1 MIVST
6 DRQSS
11 YTSSAR
17 HSTTP
22 DGFRMTVVLRWTLAA
37 ALYFTLIAA
46 PAAPASQIQAPAEKD
61 YASELP
67 RFPIKSPA
75 ESLAAI
81 VPWPGFRADLVAAE
95 PLIRSPVAVEFDE
108 DGRLF
113 VAEYPEYNQYAGPNP
128 GRAGKGSIRLLE
140 DTRGNGIYDRGTLFA
155 ADIPMATALASWDG
169 GLYVGSPPDLLY
181 LKDTN
186 GDGKADLRRVV
197 LTGFGSDRA
206 GEGLLNSIRWG
217 LDNRFHMSTS
227 LDGGTVRRSGAP
239 DKASVDVR
247 GTILL
252 FDPRSETFELQGGAA
267 QHGMTLDD
275 WGRTYVCGNSDP
287 FHLVM
292 YDSRYLAR
300 NPYLRA
306 VAPAINIAPA
316 GKYTRLHRL
325 SPVEPWRI
333 LRTRL
338 RSQGIVPGSD
348 EGGSPSG
355 FFTGATGVTVYRGDA
370 FPAEFHGNL
379 FVGDVANNIIHRAI
393 PEANGVRVT
402 ARSAEPRASREFLA
416 SRDCY
421 FRPVQLANA
430 PDGCLWVVDMCRE
443 LIEGAAFLPPQ
454 ILKHMD
460 VASGVDRGRIW
471 RIAPEGYKPRVSRL
485 STATTA
491 ELVALLEHPGGWHRD
506 TASRLLYQRQDRSAV
521 GALRLLAKGSRLP
534 IVRAHALSTLAG
546 LGALEPDDILV
557 ALADPEARLR
567 VLALRLAEPLCRDNS
582 PVRDRMLEMA
592 ADPEASVRNQLAF
605 SLGAL
610 PGGAPAGAL
619 AALAARDGADTW
631 TRIGILS
638 SVTSCTGVVFELL
651 SRDASSRTSRAGA
664 AVLMA
669 LGAQTGAAERPADLE
684 VMFQALET
692 RLSGKSD
699 RVLARSLLVGLLST
713 DSKAVRTRLA
723 GNSAAPVRAIL
734 DELLASCREMAV
746 DEKLPWASRAGAI
759 VTLRYAPLG
768 DVETLLA
775 GLLAPSQ
782 PQPVQ
787 VQAIETLARFDDAR
801 IPPILLR
808 TWRDLSPKLRATA
821 AEALFSRPAWVGAF
835 LDAVENGTV
844 SRADVEPARLELLKS
859 YPDAAVRAR
868 AGRLFSAVPARRQDV
883 VTAYQKALGLKGN
896 AARGKEVFKS
906 QCSTCHRLEG
916 VGQQVGADLAAVRD
930 RGMEAVLLNIL
941 DPNREVLPQ
950 FLSYVVVTK
959 IGRVITGMIAVETA
973 TSLTIRQPDGREETV
988 LRLHID
994 ELRSTGLSYMPEGF
1008 EQQIDIP
1015 AMADLLAYLN
1025 SVR

>member
-1 MIVST
+1 MLSAAIVLFLV
-6 DRQSS
+6 
-11 YTSSAR
+11 AG
-17 HSTTP
+17 P
-22 DGFRMTVVLRWTLAA
+22 G
-37 ALYFTLIAA
+37 A
-46 PAAPASQIQAPAEKD
+46 PAACAQTPAAKD

-67 RFPIKSPA
+67 RFRIKTPA
-75 ESLAAI
+75 ESHAAI
-81 VPWPGFRADLVAAE
+81 VPWPGFRVDLVAAE

-108 DGRLF
+108 DGRLY

-128 GRAGKGSIRLLE
+128 ERAGKGSIRLLE
-140 DTRGNGIYDRGTLFA
+140 DTRGNGIYDRSTLFA
-155 ADIPMATALASWDG
+155 GDIPMATALASWDG

-186 GDGKADLRRVV
+186 GDGKADLRGVV

-217 LDNRFHMSTS
+217 LDNRFHISTS
-227 LDGGTVRRSGAP
+227 LDGGTVKRPGAP
-239 DKASVDVR
+239 DKAVDVR
-247 GTILL
+247 GTVLL
-252 FDPRSETFELQGGAA
+252 FDPRRETFELQGGAA

-306 VAPAINIAPA
+306 VAPAINVAPA
-316 GKYTRLHRL
+316 GKYTKLHRL
-325 SPVEPWRI
+325 SLVEPWRI

-370 FPAEFHGNL
+370 FPPGFHGNL

-393 PEANGVRVT
+393 PEANGLRIT
-402 ARSAEPRASREFLA
+402 ARSAEAGAGREFLA

-471 RIAPEGYKPRVSRL
+471 RIAPEGYQPRAARL
-485 STATTA
+485 GGATTA
-491 ELVALLEHPGGWHRD
+491 ELVALLEHPSGWHRD
-506 TASRLLYQRQDRSAV
+506 TASRLLYERQDRSAAT
-521 GALRLLAKGSRLP
+521 ALHRLARSSDKP
-534 IVRAHALSTLAG
+534 IGRAHALSTLAG
-546 LGALEPDDILV
+546 LGALEPGNVLA
-557 ALADPEARLR
+557 ALADPEPRLR
-567 VLALRLAEPLCRDNS
+567 ALALRLAEALCRDNEAIGE
-582 PVRDRMLEMA
+582 RMLAMT
-592 ADPEASVRNQLAF
+592 ADAEAIVRNQLAF

-610 PGGAPAGAL
+610 PGATPARAL
-619 AALAARDGADTW
+619 ADLAARDGADTW

-638 SVTSCTGVVFELL
+638 SVTGCAGAVFDILSQDSVFRTSPAGVTVLTALVVQTGV
-651 SRDASSRTSRAGA
+651 
-664 AVLMA
+664 
-669 LGAQTGAAERPADLE
+669 AERPADLDR
-684 VMFQALET
+684 VFRALEN
-692 RLSGKSD
+692 RLSSRSD
-699 RVLARSLLVGLLST
+699 IVLARSLVVGMLST
-713 DSKAVRTRLA
+713 DSKAVRARLA
-723 GNSAAPVRAIL
+723 GNSAARVRAIL
-734 DELLASCREMAV
+734 DELLASSRAMAV
-746 DEKLPWASRAGAI
+746 DEKRPWASRAGAI
-759 VTLRYAPLG
+759 FTLRFAPLS
-768 DVETLLA
+768 DVETVLADLL
-775 GLLAPSQ
+775 GPSQ

-801 IPPILLR
+801 IPAILLR

-821 AEALFSRPAWVGAF
+821 AEALFSRPAWVEAF
-835 LDAVENGTV
+835 LDALEQGTV

-859 YPDAAVRAR
+859 YPDAAVRIR

-883 VTAYQKALGLKGN
+883 VAAYQKALELKGN
-896 AARGKEVFKS
+896 PARGKDVFKA

-930 RGMEAVLLNIL
+930 RGLDAVLLNIL

-959 IGRVITGMIAVETA
+959 SGRVITGLIAVETA

-994 ELRSTGLSYMPEGF
+994 ELRSTGLSYMPEGL